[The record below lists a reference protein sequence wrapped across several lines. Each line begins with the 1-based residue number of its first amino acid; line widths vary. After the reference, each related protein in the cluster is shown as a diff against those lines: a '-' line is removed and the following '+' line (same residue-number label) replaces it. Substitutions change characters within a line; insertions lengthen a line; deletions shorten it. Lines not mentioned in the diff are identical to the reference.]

1 MKMSETRKT
10 NEEPATKNG
19 RSSINNNIIIIRDT
33 EPGVLSDEDAERI
46 LLAYTENVAERMTGA
61 VAMFIEDKIRHGLTV
76 DIIIKGCEITGFAQR
91 PSPAYFKTVIN
102 NWFNEAREMDRNYG
116 QGQWYQKQ
124 ILKRR

>member
-10 NEEPATKNG
+10 KEEPSTKNG
-19 RSSINNNIIIIRDT
+19 RSSINNNIIIITDT
-33 EPGVLSDEDAERI
+33 EPGVLTEEDAERI
-46 LLAYTENVAERMTGA
+46 LVAYTENVAERMTGA
-61 VAMFIEDKIRHGLTV
+61 VAAFIEDKIRHGLTV

-102 NWFNEAREMDRNYG
+102 NWFNDTREMDRNYG